1 MCVWS
6 LYNKKT
12 SRAHYVV
19 LCGMVIE
26 CFIHHQHKHTSKFI
40 NTPVNPLVF
49 IIEQWNFAVSVTKSC
64 WKHPYIFFWLEV
76 WGRHELDHPFIRHA
90 FDEYIMHSWNA
101 SDNKHVCKNIFSGWS
116 NVVSYSAIWLG
127 RGVVTWVRCEPI
139 KIQRTRWRVYW
150 LNIGISIWPDDS
162 SDLIEKSCFPWPR
175 TWERFI
181 FLTSGK
187 MNYSYYA

>member
-1 MCVWS
+1 MLCCVVWS
-6 LYNKKT
+6 L
-12 SRAHYVV
+12 
-19 LCGMVIE
+19 IE

-40 NTPVNPLVF
+40 NTPVNPLIF
-49 IIEQWNFAVSVTKSC
+49 IIEQWNFAVSVMKSC

-101 SDNKHVCKNIFSGWS
+101 SDNKHVCKNIFSWIR
-116 NVVSYSAIWLG
+116 SYRHEWVEQRRILFCNLIG
-127 RGVVTWVRCEPI
+127 RGVVTWVRRAPI
-139 KIQRTRWRVYW
+139 KIQRPRWRVYW
-150 LNIGISIWPDDS
+150 LKIGRSIWLDDS
-162 SDLIEKSCFPWPR
+162 FDLIEKSCFPWPR

>member
-1 MCVWS
+1 MLCCVVWS
-6 LYNKKT
+6 L
-12 SRAHYVV
+12 
-19 LCGMVIE
+19 IE

-64 WKHPYIFFWLEV
+64 WKHPYIYFWLEV

-90 FDEYIMHSWNA
+90 FDEYIKCTLGMQA
-101 SDNKHVCKNIFSGWS
+101 ITQTRVQKHFLWVEQRRLLFCNLI
-116 NVVSYSAIWLG
+116 G
-127 RGVVTWVRCEPI
+127 RGVATWVRCEPI

-181 FLTSGK
+181 FLTLGK